1 MPRPRDLADLVT
13 QIPEAVVITPS
24 NLFRQK
30 SPSIIYLQKI
40 VLRAWKTFGA
50 NISEGLVSRHK

>member
-13 QIPEAVVITPS
+13 QIPEAVAITPS

-30 SPSIIYLQKI
+30 SPSIIYLQKN
-40 VLRAWKTFGA
+40 RFKSKEDFWSKYF
-50 NISEGLVSRHK
+50 